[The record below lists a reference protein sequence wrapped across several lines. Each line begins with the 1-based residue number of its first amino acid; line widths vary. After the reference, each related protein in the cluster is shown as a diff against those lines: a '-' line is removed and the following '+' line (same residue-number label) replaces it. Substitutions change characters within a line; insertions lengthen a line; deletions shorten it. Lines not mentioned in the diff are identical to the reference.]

1 MEWFNKTLI
10 TAVLTGIVCQH
21 AAAFSL
27 KGTVWEQEANRQCKV
42 DPKLLYAFAIVESK
56 KYAKD
61 MVTPNPYA
69 LNISEKPYHPASK
82 TEAATLLTNALT
94 KTRSVAV
101 GAMQVSLRW
110 NGHRVADP
118 SELLDLRT
126 NVRVGTEILCEF
138 LKNAQGDL
146 PLVLGRYHTPNKDLE
161 TVARDYGRSVI
172 AVWRNLIVLEQEGAK

>member
-1 MEWFNKTLI
+1 
-10 TAVLTGIVCQH
+10 
-21 AAAFSL
+21 
-27 KGTVWEQEANRQCKV
+27 
-42 DPKLLYAFAIVESK
+42 
-56 KYAKD
+56 

-69 LNISEKPYHPASK
+69 LNISEKAFHPATK

-110 NGHRVADP
+110 NGHRVANP

-138 LKNAQGDL
+138 LKGGQGDL

-161 TVARDYGRSVI
+161 SVAREYGRNVI